1 MPQDPNSDE
10 LSAFVS
16 SVLRAIAEGI
26 GDSQG
31 LKIESAH
38 RTGVHG
44 FNAPKEVEFDIAVS
58 AKSTG
63 ATDGGLKIAVFGI
76 GANVAG
82 STVSEN
88 STISRIRF
96 SVPTSFKETS
106 KDATSVLPTKTAWNG

>member
-1 MPQDPNSDE
+1 MSQDPNSDE

-16 SVLRAIAEGI
+16 SVLRAIAEGVADAQGVQI
-26 GDSQG
+26 GSPHG
-31 LKIESAH
+31 
-38 RTGVHG
+38 TGVHG

-63 ATDGGLKIAVFGI
+63 SADGGLKIAVFGI
-76 GANVAG
+76 GANVGG

-96 SVPTSFKETS
+96 AVPTNFRRNESMRHEIPST
-106 KDATSVLPTKTAWNG
+106 ATAWDR